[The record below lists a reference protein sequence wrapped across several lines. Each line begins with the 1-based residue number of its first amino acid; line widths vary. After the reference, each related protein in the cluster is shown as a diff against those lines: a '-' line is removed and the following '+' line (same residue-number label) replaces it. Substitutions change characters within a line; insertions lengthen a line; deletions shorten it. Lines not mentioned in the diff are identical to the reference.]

1 MARARRVLLWVAGS
15 VVGLGAL
22 LLLAGGWW
30 VSTLHETEQ
39 ADAARA
45 GAAFGEI
52 RARFSGVQP
61 VFEIR
66 DDRLAVVRE
75 SATPASAAATSA
87 HMLIWEPD
95 ERTLS
100 RLRLPLVMSMVA
112 TEPIPLDALAG
123 VGHDGIAGIM
133 EAQRRGHELNIRL
146 SDLERYGQTLLLDD
160 VTADGRHIVM
170 WND

>member
-1 MARARRVLLWVAGS
+1 MARVTRLLLWATGSVAG
-15 VVGLGAL
+15 LGVL

-30 VSTLHETEQ
+30 VSTLHETEP

-52 RARFSGVQP
+52 RARFSGVRP

-66 DDRLAVVRE
+66 GDRLTVVRE
-75 SATPASAAATSA
+75 PGPVSVAATSA
-87 HMLIWEPD
+87 HMLIWAPN

-100 RLRLPLVMSMVA
+100 RLRLPLSMSMVA

-123 VGHDGIAGIM
+123 VGHDGIGGLM

-146 SDLERYGQTLLLDD
+146 SDLERYGRTLLLDG
-160 VTADGRHIVM
+160 VTADEKHIVM
-170 WND
+170 WNE